1 MLLML
6 WEVRVSGTLALER
19 SVLMRK
25 MRSSRPVRLPYQIS
39 EISRCGSSV
48 NSSLSSQDGIQYVA
62 SGAYISSHSSHWRSS
77 R

>member
-19 SVLMRK
+19 SVLIRK
-25 MRSSRPVRLPYQIS
+25 IRSSSPMRLPYQIS
-39 EISRCGSSV
+39 EISRCGSQV
-48 NSSLSSQDGIQYVA
+48 NSSLSSQDGIQKLA
-62 SGAYISSHSSHWRSS
+62 SAAYSSSQLSQSLSS